1 MHPQRVESLSHAQ
14 RERLAYI
21 DFRLYFMGEV
31 GRPDLASRF
40 GVAPAGATRDLA
52 LYREVAP
59 QNIEFDGSNKIYRI
73 VTNFAPLFEHAPQR
87 VLSALS
93 LGFGDGVN
101 GESQPLLP
109 CESPAAL
116 SNPQMKILA
125 PICRAIHAKRPVA
138 IRYHSVSSGESERVI
153 VPFALVDT
161 GLRWHIRAFDRKSGE
176 FRDFVIT
183 RIEAPLLL
191 DEEPKVNERSDSDI
205 QWTRIVE
212 VQLVPHPDQPRP
224 AITERDFNMVN
235 GSIELKLRAATA
247 GYMLRRWSVDC
258 SPDHSLRGPEYR
270 LWLNDPLTI
279 YGAKNALL
287 APGYRS
293 PDKQEQGRSII
304 MTYNPTRA
312 LELLRIGSGRTD
324 AAFRE
329 GQEDAIRHIVDGRG
343 RLLVVQKTGWGKSFV
358 YFIATKILR
367 DSGNG
372 PALLI
377 SPLLA
382 LMRNQIAAAERM
394 GVRAATIN
402 SDNIDDWTQVEA
414 KLARGEIDILLISP
428 ERLANERFRTQ
439 VLAGIAAQIS
449 MLVIDEAHC
458 ISDWGHDFR
467 PHYRLLER
475 IVKTLP
481 PNLRLLATTATAN
494 NRVMEDLAAV
504 LGPKLDVSRGDL
516 NRTSLSLQTIR
527 LPSQAERLAWL
538 AEQLAT
544 LQGHGIIYTLT
555 VRDANQVAD
564 WLKTRGFNVEA
575 YTGETGDRREALE
588 QALLNNEVKAL
599 VATTALGMGY
609 DKPDLAFVIHYQMPG
624 SVVAYYQ
631 QVGRA
636 GRALDSAYGVLLSGQ
651 EESGITDWFI
661 RSAFPTREE
670 VAEVLGALE
679 EDENGLSVPELLG
692 RVNLSKGRVDK
703 TIALLSL
710 ESPAPIAKQG
720 TKWQLTAATLS
731 EGFWARAER
740 LTALRRDEHQQMQ
753 DYVSLP
759 FGDHMG
765 FLIGALDGDPSV
777 VTQPALP
784 ALPTG
789 VNEALVRDAI
799 AFLRRTSL
807 PIEPRKKWPD
817 GGMPQYSVKGFIA
830 AGCQAQPGKALCVWG
845 DAGWGGLVRQGKYHD
860 SKFADDLVG
869 ACVKMVREWDPQ
881 PKPTWVTCVPS
892 LRHPDLVPNFAKRLA
907 AALGL
912 PFHMVMAKTD
922 NRPEQ
927 KTMANSTQQARNIDG
942 SLELNGQPVPHGPVI
957 LVDDMVDSRWTL
969 TVAAWLLRKNG
980 SGDVWPMALSQT
992 GHDE

>member
-1 MHPQRVESLSHAQ
+1 MP
-14 RERLAYI
+14 Y
-21 DFRLYFMGEV
+21 D
-31 GRPDLASRF
+31 P
-40 GVAPAGATRDLA
+40 
-52 LYREVAP
+52 
-59 QNIEFDGSNKIYRI
+59 K
-73 VTNFAPLFEHAPQR
+73 
-87 VLSALS
+87 
-93 LGFGDGVN
+93 
-101 GESQPLLP
+101 
-109 CESPAAL
+109 
-116 SNPQMKILA
+116 
-125 PICRAIHAKRPVA
+125 RAR
-138 IRYHSVSSGESERVI
+138 
-153 VPFALVDT
+153 
-161 GLRWHIRAFDRKSGE
+161 
-176 FRDFVIT
+176 
-183 RIEAPLLL
+183 
-191 DEEPKVNERSDSDI
+191 
-205 QWTRIVE
+205 
-212 VQLVPHPDQPRP
+212 
-224 AITERDFNMVN
+224 
-235 GSIELKLRAATA
+235 
-247 GYMLRRWSVDC
+247 
-258 SPDHSLRGPEYR
+258 
-270 LWLNDPLTI
+270 
-279 YGAKNALL
+279 
-287 APGYRS
+287 
-293 PDKQEQGRSII
+293 
-304 MTYNPTRA
+304 
-312 LELLRIGSGRTD
+312 ELLRIGSGRAD
-324 AAFRE
+324 ATFRD
-329 GQEDAIRHIVDGRG
+329 GQEDAIRHIVEGKG

-358 YFIATKILR
+358 YFIATKLLR
-367 DSGNG
+367 DEGNG

-402 SDNIDDWTQVEA
+402 SDNVDDWTAVEG
-414 KLARGEIDILLISP
+414 KLAKGEIDILLISP

-494 NRVMEDLAAV
+494 NRVMDDLAAV

-555 VRDANQVAD
+555 VRDANQVAE
-564 WLKTRGFNVEA
+564 WLKTQGFNVEA
-575 YTGETGDRREALE
+575 YTGETGDRREQLE
-588 QALLNNEVKAL
+588 QALLDNQVKAL

-651 EESGITDWFI
+651 EEGDITDWFI
-661 RSAFPTREE
+661 RSAFPTRQE
-670 VAEVLGALE
+670 VADVLEALE
-679 EDENGLSVPELLG
+679 EEPSGLSVPELLS

-710 ESPAPIAKQG
+710 EAPAPIAKQG
-720 TKWQLTAATLS
+720 SKWQLTAAKLS

-759 FGDHMG
+759 FGQHMG
-765 FLIGALDGDPSV
+765 FLISALDGDPSV
-777 VTQPALP
+777 VTEPALHP
-784 ALPTG
+784 LPTI
-789 VNEALVRDAI
+789 VNAELVKEAI
-799 AFLRRTSL
+799 AFLCRTSL
-807 PIEPRKKWPD
+807 PIDPRKKWPD
-817 GGMPQYSVKGFIA
+817 GGMPHYGVKGFIA
-830 AGCQAQPGKALCVWG
+830 PDNRAQPGKALCVWG

-860 SKFADDLVG
+860 GKFADDLVT
-869 ACVKMVREWDPQ
+869 ACVKMVHEWDPQ

-892 LRHPDLVPNFAKRLA
+892 LRHPNLVPNFAKRLA

-912 PFHMVMAKTD
+912 SFHLVIAKTD
-922 NRPEQ
+922 ERPEQ

-942 SLELNGQPVPHGPVI
+942 SLALNDHPVPKGPVL

-969 TVAAWLLRKNG
+969 TVSAWLLRQAG
-980 SGDVWPMALSQT
+980 SGEVWPMALSQT